1 MAMYANIDG
10 TNKLLAQTAAEMTAV
25 GGLAEPKRNL

>member
-25 GGLAEPKRNL
+25 GGGVGKAKP